1 MIKKDNCFEELT
13 NMVEHLSTH
22 LNDINKIIE
31 ELPNKIVECKNYCNY
46 NIEERAD
53 KIANEAI
60 KDATATLNEI
70 IKQAEG
76 CDYGLESWRT
86 LKTKVDLIAAIKK
99 EVIDDI

>member
-1 MIKKDNCFEELT
+1 MIKKYNYFEELT
-13 NMVEHLSTH
+13 SMVECLSTH
-22 LNDINKIIE
+22 LYDVNKIMK

-53 KIANEAI
+53 EIAKDMI

-99 EVIDDI
+99 EVIYDI